1 MSAGM
6 DSTATISLA
15 PLSFPAPWS
24 AAPCRPALRVQRRV
38 SEDYAAWI
46 IGLADDTVRNA
57 LITQAYHDLSHDMA
71 ASLDSGSAANW
82 CTMAAWASRRA
93 GQTIRGEDLPGQGLL
108 TWVLGRLPLGRPI
121 CREVARISAEVAAGN
136 REVFA
141 EVAPAFAT
149 FIAAPDEAGQAA
161 LLRRFRP
168 GPPERGGQGPLRRA
182 FELYGE
188 ARRTRAPKRR
198 AELVHAANLY
208 VALQEQ
214 TRLQHRIAAAMPLGL
229 APFITRAMLSLEL
242 SGGLASYRMGRDLP
256 ARPCAAL
263 PRPPGDD
270 RGPLFE
276 AHGAAR
282 RGVDFYPKY
291 ALGPSGPEEKGGPAV
306 LRCHMRSSPTTY
318 YGFTT
323 TGSPTSY
330 SRFGIPST

>member
-1 MSAGM
+1 
-6 DSTATISLA
+6 
-15 PLSFPAPWS
+15 
-24 AAPCRPALRVQRRV
+24 VQRRV

-256 ARPCAAL
+256 ARPFPAHLETIEDPELRAL
-263 PRPPGDD
+263 ILRYDPDIDTTRGSKALRWDRLEDRMRFIVDLFRLHASDD
-270 RGPLFE
+270 ALFE
-276 AHGAAR
+276 EPLSAR
-282 RGVDFYPKY
+282 EFYRLTGLIRGRDQ
-291 ALGPSGPEEKGGPAV
+291 GPSLGLPP
-306 LRCHMRSSPTTY
+306 P
-318 YGFTT
+318 F
-323 TGSPTSY
+323 
-330 SRFGIPST
+330 